1 LNFINLLLFR
11 TFIALKENEMLIAQ
25 QLKEENIAEYLL
37 YMWQVE
43 DLIRAGNLD
52 IDKIEDQII
61 SRFDQ
66 PDSTKKE
73 IREWYGNLID
83 MMRRENVVDSGH
95 LIINKN
101 IVSELT
107 ELHIRLLKNTGEDK
121 YSEQYYRTL
130 PFIVELRSKSPDKDI
145 PELETCFS
153 ALYGFLLMKLQ
164 KKEISGETQAAISQ
178 IGTFLRLLTQKYK
191 DEKKGKLDL

>member
-1 LNFINLLLFR
+1 
-11 TFIALKENEMLIAQ
+11 MLIAQ
-25 QLKEENIAEYLL
+25 QLKEENIAEYLI

-43 DLIRAGNLD
+43 DLIRANNLD
-52 IDKIEDQII
+52 IDKIEEQII
-61 SRFDQ
+61 SRFNQ
-66 PDSTKKE
+66 PDNVKIE
-73 IREWYGNLID
+73 IREWYENLID
-83 MMRRENVVDSGH
+83 MMRRENVVESGH

-101 IVSELT
+101 VISELT
-107 ELHIRLLKNTGEDK
+107 ELHIRLLKNTNEDK
-121 YSEQYYRTL
+121 YSEQYYKTL
-130 PFIVELRSKSPDKDI
+130 PFIVELRSKSPSKDI

-191 DEKKGKLDL
+191 DEKEGKLDL

>member
-1 LNFINLLLFR
+1 
-11 TFIALKENEMLIAQ
+11 MLIAQ
-25 QLKEENIAEYLL
+25 QLKEENIAEYLI

-66 PDSTKKE
+66 PDDTKKK
-73 IREWYGNLID
+73 IREWYENLID

-101 IVSELT
+101 IISELT
-107 ELHIRLLKNTGEDK
+107 ELHIRLLKKAGEDK

-178 IGTFLRLLTQKYK
+178 IGAFLRLLTQKYK

>member
-1 LNFINLLLFR
+1 
-11 TFIALKENEMLIAQ
+11 MLIAQ
-25 QLKEENIAEYLL
+25 QLKEENIAEYLI

-52 IDKIEDQII
+52 IDKIEEQII
-61 SRFDQ
+61 SQFNQ
-66 PDSTKKE
+66 PDNVKKE
-73 IREWYGNLID
+73 IREWYENLID

-101 IVSELT
+101 IISELT
-107 ELHIRLLKNTGEDK
+107 ELHIRLLKKADEDK